1 MSKPDLPSIQ
11 DELQPRK
18 RVDLKSIRSSQL
30 DDNTVIENSN
40 RLGADWGAQ
49 TSLDRPV
56 DRGPIASLRIEVPEY
71 LDRELAFKAVELRTT
86 KQYLVIKALQEAGY
100 RVNNVDLVEDRRKI
114 KRR

>member
-1 MSKPDLPSIQ
+1 MSKPSLPSIN

-18 RVDLKSIRSSQL
+18 RVNLKSIRPAQL
-30 DDNTVIENSN
+30 DDDSVAENSK

-56 DRGPIASLRIEVPEY
+56 DRRPIASLRIEVPEY

-100 RVNNVDLVEDRRKI
+100 RVDDVDLVEDRRKV

>member
-1 MSKPDLPSIQ
+1 MSKQDLPSIQ

-30 DDNTVIENSN
+30 ADDTVVENSK

-49 TSLDRPV
+49 TSIEQPIE
-56 DRGPIASLRIEVPEY
+56 RGPIASLRIEVPEY

-100 RVNNVDLVEDRRKI
+100 RVEDVDLVEDRRKI

>member
-1 MSKPDLPSIQ
+1 MSKQDLPSIQ

-30 DDNTVIENSN
+30 ADDTVIENSK

-49 TSLDRPV
+49 TSIEQPIE
-56 DRGPIASLRIEVPEY
+56 RGPIASLRIEVPEY

-100 RVNNVDLVEDRRKI
+100 RVEDVDLVEDRRKI
-114 KRR
+114 RRR